1 MANNLSAND
10 FQLGVQVI
18 PKTET
23 LDAEF
28 KKISQTK
35 SINVDVKIDGQSFK
49 NVNKVVETYSNN
61 LGTTQQKIRIL
72 NQENEELYSKL
83 NKITNKFKPFNQEVK
98 ESSQNLSETAKTA
111 KQASGSITNLGDS
124 TSKTATK
131 AKSLGQSFGDIVTK
145 VGKFYLATKPIQM
158 MQQAFDEAIETVKE
172 FDDAMTDLRKVS
184 DLDGEALTDYTIK
197 LGELGEAVYRSR
209 TEMTEAAV
217 LFKQTGASDEDAAK
231 LAQLANLYMNVAD
244 NEVTAADASAYITSQ
259 MKAFKITA
267 NDAITILDKTNEV
280 SNQFAVSSSDIS
292 RALTT
297 SSASLAVYG
306 NDIND
311 TIALVTAGTEIMTGK
326 AQQVGRGLRSIGAN
340 IAALASGAGEL
351 EFQVNGAT
359 KTISLIN
366 EETGDMID
374 TFEALSRIHEYWD
387 EMTASEQA
395 ALATTLAGKTQ
406 LDVFSSVLSNFNTA
420 IEANTVAVESNGSA
434 WEENNKR
441 ADSIS
446 AKLNL
451 LKSQF
456 QELVLGKGG
465 LQEFAKNL
473 LDVGIAMLKFA
484 NSDVG
489 QVIIKTTLLTTALL
503 TAHKALTLFVNTNFG
518 TAITMLGQ
526 AMLEFAMQTATAG
539 DVLAGFNILIETL
552 NINPTMLALT
562 AFVGTVVAIT
572 AAYKKLNPTLDE
584 QVSKLEEVKSSYE
597 ETQSTLSGLETSLE
611 NVRKQIDDNN
621 TDDLTIT
628 DEEQLQL
635 LKEQEASLEAQII
648 LQKELAEQRK
658 KEVTQQAVK
667 TLTTEDT
674 DKGRPSI
681 KGTAGGYQIEK
692 YTATDSLKYYTT
704 EVARSQSIINGYL
717 DKKKE
722 LEEANQQES
731 EEYKNLANNIDAEI
745 TVRDNASAKAT
756 EYADIVQKATDGA
769 DENNEVI
776 KDGVSAYKYYTDT
789 LKATTDKNGNLKY
802 SFNDVEKGEEGVTDG
817 ADETA
822 KALEKLRE
830 EAEKL
835 METFDFN
842 GLTISGLQ
850 KAFTTLKQTQD
861 ELNSVNGLTMSTYE
875 ELMSLGTDYLNY
887 LFDEEG
893 YLRNTADAQRELYY
907 AKIDQL
913 ALDEVQNILDVA
925 KAYSDGTITL
935 DEYNKTLH
943 ETNALTWENAY
954 AQLASLNLSTDQTSE
969 LYNRIQ
975 QYQKWAE
982 SAKANTKIQKNLG
995 SAVKGT
1001 TKDLQDQKD
1010 ALNDLKDK
1018 YEKAFNYI
1026 KDKLEDEKDKAVQP
1040 IKDRIDALKKQQEAE
1055 EKYWEKKIKQL
1066 KDEND
1071 EIEDQIA
1078 LQEKQEALAQ
1088 AKAKKVMVLKDNK
1101 WQYVSDD
1108 AEVTKA
1114 TDELAEL
1121 ERQQKYEK
1129 ELADLEDKKDK
1140 AKENYDQQIA
1150 DLEEYEKQVEK
1161 YYDDQIQK
1169 IEDYLNQYED
1179 LQGQKLAK
1187 DLLGIDTEKDNW
1199 ATSLKNLEAYVN
1211 EYNKILAQLDTL
1223 DGKKRTATTVS
1234 TGGASFSGGSN
1245 TIFDQKKPKG
1255 YTVFKVYGSYDN
1267 KKQADS
1273 QTTAMKRTNPKVYT
1287 TEYNGQYVVAEDVG
1301 KYVNYGMASNA
1312 IGALQKNSR
1321 HKQYGYLPYYAKGIS
1336 EVKDNQFAITG
1347 ENPNKELVIGS
1358 KLNGSLT
1365 KLSKGSGVVNAK
1377 STKTLAGLINS
1388 LGGLALNSLGEPN
1401 LNEASSHN
1409 QSTSISIGNIS
1420 LPNVTNGQDFVDF
1433 MQNFNN
1439 DMIQKSYLLG

>member
-1 MANNLSAND
+1 MSTDNFN
-10 FQLGVQVI
+10 VQVKVT
-18 PKTET
+18 PK
-23 LDAEF
+23 AQEF
-28 KKISQTK
+28 QQDLQKIA
-35 SINVDVKIDGQSFK
+35 DKIVV
-49 NVNKVVETYSNN
+49 NVNVKMS
-61 LGTTQQKIRIL
+61 GQQGVKD
-72 NQENEELYSKL
+72 L
-83 NKITNKFKPFNQEVK
+83 NKDLK
-98 ESSQNLSETAKTA
+98 NLDKNA
-111 KQASGSITNLGDS
+111 KQATDSAKNLGNSLNQVDKNS
-124 TSKTATK
+124 
-131 AKSLGQSFGDIVTK
+131 KSLGQSFGDIVTK

-158 MQQAFDEAIETVKE
+158 MQKAFDEALQSVKD
-172 FDDAMTDLRKVS
+172 FDDVMTDLRKVS
-184 DLDGEALTDYTIK
+184 DLDGQALTDYTIK

-244 NEVTAADASAYITSQ
+244 NEMTAADASSYITSQ

-280 SNQFAVSSSDIS
+280 SNKFAVSSSDIS

-297 SSASLAVYG
+297 SSSSLAVYG
-306 NDIND
+306 NDINE
-311 TIALVTAGTEIMTGK
+311 TMALVTAGAEIMTGK
-326 AQQVGRGLRSIGAN
+326 SRQVGRGLRSIGAN
-340 IAALASGAGEL
+340 ISALASSAGEL
-351 EFQVNGAT
+351 KFQVNGAT
-359 KTISLIN
+359 ETISLID
-366 EETGDMID
+366 EETGDMVN
-374 TFEALSRIHEYWD
+374 TFQALSEIHKYWD
-387 EMTASEQA
+387 KMTASEKA

-456 QELVLGKGG
+456 QELILGEGG
-465 LQEFAKNL
+465 LQSFSKVL

-484 NSDVG
+484 NSNVG
-489 QVIIKTTLLTTALL
+489 QVIIKTALL
-503 TAHKALTLFVNTNFG
+503 TS
-518 TAITMLGQ
+518 AITLAKKGLDALIASNIKAWAINSATGFQ
-526 AMLEFAMQTATAG
+526 LIGEAIVGFATKTMTAG
-539 DVLAGFNILIETL
+539 NILAAFSETLTAL

-562 AFVGTVVAIT
+562 AFVGIVVGVT

-584 QVSKLEEVKSSYE
+584 QVSKLKEVKSSYE
-597 ETQSTLSGLETSLE
+597 ETQSTLSSLETSLE
-611 NVRKQIDDNN
+611 NVRKQIDDINN

-674 DKGRPSI
+674 DKDRVST
-681 KGTAGGYQIEK
+681 KGTAGGYQVEK

-731 EEYKNLANNIDAEI
+731 EEYKNLVNNIDAEI

-776 KDGVSAYKYYTDT
+776 KDGILAYQYYADT
-789 LKATTDKNGNLKY
+789 LKVTTDENGNLKY
-802 SFNDVEKGEEGVTDG
+802 SFNDVEEGEEEVADG

-995 SAVKGT
+995 GAVKST
-1001 TKDLQDQKD
+1001 TKEIEDQKD

-1129 ELADLEDKKDK
+1129 ELSDLEDKKDK

-1169 IEDYLNQYED
+1169 LEDYLNQYED

-1234 TGGASFSGGSN
+1234 TGGAKFSGSSN
-1245 TIFDQKKPKG
+1245 TTFDQKKPKG

-1312 IGALQKNSR
+1312 IEALQKNSR

-1401 LNEASSHN
+1401 LNETSSHN
-1409 QSTSISIGNIS
+1409 QSTNISIGNIS

-1439 DMIQKSYLLG
+1439 DMIQKSYLL

>member
-1 MANNLSAND
+1 MEESLGLLTAVTEITRSASKASRGLVQISSRLTQVLDDQSSTGQKLKDIYSGLGIALFDNEGQIRSTYDILEDLSKQWDNLSKNEQEYIALTSAGSN
-10 FQLGVQVI
+10 QVMNFSALMENFGTAI
-18 PKTET
+18 SATTTAYNSSGSAIKENEKAMDTIG
-23 LDAEF
+23 
-28 KKISQTK
+28 KKIELLRSQFEQL
-35 SINVDVKIDGQSFK
+35 I
-49 NVNKVVETYSNN
+49 
-61 LGTTQQKIRIL
+61 
-72 NQENEELYSKL
+72 
-83 NKITNKFKPFNQEVK
+83 
-98 ESSQNLSETAKTA
+98 
-111 KQASGSITNLGDS
+111 
-124 TSKTATK
+124 
-131 AKSLGQSFGDIVTK
+131 
-145 VGKFYLATKPIQM
+145 
-158 MQQAFDEAIETVKE
+158 
-172 FDDAMTDLRKVS
+172 
-184 DLDGEALTDYTIK
+184 
-197 LGELGEAVYRSR
+197 LGE
-209 TEMTEAAV
+209 
-217 LFKQTGASDEDAAK
+217 
-231 LAQLANLYMNVAD
+231 
-244 NEVTAADASAYITSQ
+244 
-259 MKAFKITA
+259 
-267 NDAITILDKTNEV
+267 
-280 SNQFAVSSSDIS
+280 
-292 RALTT
+292 
-297 SSASLAVYG
+297 
-306 NDIND
+306 
-311 TIALVTAGTEIMTGK
+311 
-326 AQQVGRGLRSIGAN
+326 
-340 IAALASGAGEL
+340 
-351 EFQVNGAT
+351 
-359 KTISLIN
+359 
-366 EETGDMID
+366 
-374 TFEALSRIHEYWD
+374 
-387 EMTASEQA
+387 
-395 ALATTLAGKTQ
+395 
-406 LDVFSSVLSNFNTA
+406 
-420 IEANTVAVESNGSA
+420 
-434 WEENNKR
+434 
-441 ADSIS
+441 
-446 AKLNL
+446 
-451 LKSQF
+451 
-456 QELVLGKGG
+456 GG
-465 LQEFAKNL
+465 LQSFAKGL
-473 LDVGIAMLKFA
+473 LDVGIAILKFA
-484 NSDVG
+484 NSDIG
-489 QVIIKTTLLTTALL
+489 QVIIKTALL
-503 TAHKALTLFVNTNFG
+503 TS
-518 TAITMLGQ
+518 AITLAKKGLDALIASNIKAWAINSATGFQ
-526 AMLEFAMQTATAG
+526 LIGEAIVGFATKTMTAG
-539 DVLAGFNILIETL
+539 NILAAFSETLTAL

-562 AFVGTVVAIT
+562 AFVGTMVGVT

-597 ETQSTLSGLETSLE
+597 ETQSTLSSLETSLE
-611 NVRKQIDDNN
+611 NVRKQIEDINDTDN
-621 TDDLTIT
+621 LTIT

-667 TLTTEDT
+667 TLTTGDT
-674 DKGRPSI
+674 DKNRAMT

-731 EEYKNLANNIDAEI
+731 EEYKNLVNNIDAEI

-756 EYADIVQKATDGA
+756 EYADIVQKAIDGA
-769 DENNEVI
+769 DENNEVV
-776 KDGVSAYKYYTDT
+776 KDGILAYQYYADT
-789 LKATTDKNGNLKY
+789 LKVTTDENGNLKY
-802 SFNDVEKGEEGVTDG
+802 SFNDVEEGEEEVADG

-822 KALEKLRE
+822 KALEKLRK

-954 AQLASLNLSTDQTSE
+954 AQLASLNLSADQTSE

-995 SAVKGT
+995 GAVKST
-1001 TKDLQDQKD
+1001 TKEIEDQKN

-1234 TGGASFSGGSN
+1234 TGGVSFSGSSGSSD
-1245 TIFDQKKPKG
+1245 TTFEQKKPKG
-1255 YTVFKVYGSYDN
+1255 YKIVTVYGSYEN
-1267 KKQADS
+1267 KGEANRV
-1273 QTTAMKRTNPKVYT
+1273 TTSIKRTNPNVYA
-1287 TEYNGQYVVAEDVG
+1287 TEHNGKYIVAEDMSS
-1301 KYVNYGMASNA
+1301 YGTPGEAFKKMSEMQRAYKS
-1312 IGALQKNSR
+1312 K
-1321 HKQYGYLPYYAKGIS
+1321 KFDMLPYYAKGIS

-1401 LNEASSHN
+1401 LNETSSHN
-1409 QSTSISIGNIS
+1409 QSTNISIGNIS

-1439 DMIQKSYLLG
+1439 DMIQKSYLL

>member
-1 MANNLSAND
+1 MSNFSTAISATTTAYNSSGSAIKENEKAMD
-10 FQLGVQVI
+10 
-18 PKTET
+18 T
-23 LDAEF
+23 LD
-28 KKISQTK
+28 KK
-35 SINVDVKIDGQSFK
+35 
-49 NVNKVVETYSNN
+49 
-61 LGTTQQKIRIL
+61 L
-72 NQENEELYSKL
+72 
-83 NKITNKFKPFNQEVK
+83 
-98 ESSQNLSETAKTA
+98 
-111 KQASGSITNLGDS
+111 
-124 TSKTATK
+124 
-131 AKSLGQSFGDIVTK
+131 
-145 VGKFYLATKPIQM
+145 
-158 MQQAFDEAIETVKE
+158 
-172 FDDAMTDLRKVS
+172 
-184 DLDGEALTDYTIK
+184 
-197 LGELGEAVYRSR
+197 
-209 TEMTEAAV
+209 
-217 LFKQTGASDEDAAK
+217 
-231 LAQLANLYMNVAD
+231 QL
-244 NEVTAADASAYITSQ
+244 
-259 MKAFKITA
+259 
-267 NDAITILDKTNEV
+267 
-280 SNQFAVSSSDIS
+280 
-292 RALTT
+292 
-297 SSASLAVYG
+297 
-306 NDIND
+306 
-311 TIALVTAGTEIMTGK
+311 
-326 AQQVGRGLRSIGAN
+326 LRS
-340 IAALASGAGEL
+340 
-351 EFQVNGAT
+351 Q
-359 KTISLIN
+359 
-366 EETGDMID
+366 
-374 TFEALSRIHEYWD
+374 FE
-387 EMTASEQA
+387 Q
-395 ALATTLAGKTQ
+395 
-406 LDVFSSVLSNFNTA
+406 
-420 IEANTVAVESNGSA
+420 
-434 WEENNKR
+434 
-441 ADSIS
+441 
-446 AKLNL
+446 
-451 LKSQF
+451 
-456 QELVLGKGG
+456 LVLGEGG
-465 LQEFAKNL
+465 LQQFGKML
-473 LDVGIAMLKFA
+473 LDVGVAILKFA
-484 NSDVG
+484 NSDIG
-489 QVIIKTTLLTTALL
+489 QVIIKIASLTAGIALLNKTWAFLQKISSTNILASAITSLIAGETTLGQVTSVLTTKFLAN
-503 TAHKALTLFVNTNFG
+503 AAAWALTPFG
-518 TAITMLGQ
+518 LATIAVSAI
-526 AMLEFAMQTATAG
+526 
-539 DVLAGFNILIETL
+539 
-552 NINPTMLALT
+552 
-562 AFVGTVVAIT
+562 VAIT
-572 AAYKKLNPTLDE
+572 TAYKKLNPTLDE
-584 QVSKLEEVKSSYE
+584 QVSKLEEVKSSYDE
-597 ETQSTLSGLETSLE
+597 VQSTLSNLETSLE
-611 NVRKQIDDNN
+611 NVRKQIDDINGIDN
-621 TDDLTIT
+621 LSIA

-648 LQKELAEQRK
+648 LQKQLAETRK
-658 KEVTQQAVK
+658 KELTEQAVK
-667 TLTTEDT
+667 TLSTEDT
-674 DKGRPSI
+674 DKDRAGT
-681 KGTAGGYQIEK
+681 KGTVGGYQVEK
-692 YTATDSLKYYTT
+692 YTATESLKYYTT
-704 EVARSQSIINGYL
+704 EVARSQAIINGYL
-717 DKKKE
+717 DKKQE
-722 LEEANQQES
+722 LENANKQES
-731 EEYKNLANNIDAEI
+731 EEYQNLVDAIDSEMSA
-745 TVRDNASAKAT
+745 RDTASAKAT

-769 DENNEVI
+769 DENNAVI
-776 KDGVSAYKYYTDT
+776 KDGILAYQYYADT
-789 LKATTDKNGNLKY
+789 LKVTTDENGNLIY
-802 SFNDVEKGEEGVTDG
+802 SFDEIEDGEEEVADG
-817 ADETA
+817 ADADAE
-822 KALEKLRE
+822 ALKKLRE

-835 METFDFN
+835 MEVFEFN

-850 KAFTTLKQTQD
+850 NAFTTLKQAQD

-995 SAVKGT
+995 SAVKST
-1001 TKDLQDQKD
+1001 TKDLEDQKD

-1040 IKDRIDALKKQQEAE
+1040 IKDRIDALKEQQEAE
-1055 EKYWEKKIKQL
+1055 EKYWEKKINQL

-1071 EIEDQIA
+1071 KIEDQIA

-1121 ERQQKYEK
+1121 ERKQQYEK

-1234 TGGASFSGGSN
+1234 TGGASFSSGSGSSD
-1245 TIFDQKKPKG
+1245 TTFDQKKPKG

-1312 IGALQKNSR
+1312 ISALQKNSK

-1347 ENPNKELVIGS
+1347 ENPNQELVIGG

-1388 LGGLALNSLGEPN
+1388 LGSLAIRSLGEPS
-1401 LNEASSHN
+1401 LNETSSHS

>member
-1 MANNLSAND
+1 MEESLGLLTAVTEITRSASKASRGLVQISSRLTQVLDDQSSTGQKLKDIYSGLGIALFDNEGQIRSTYDILEDLSKQWDNLSKNEQEYIALTSAGSN
-10 FQLGVQVI
+10 QVMNFSALMENFGTAI
-18 PKTET
+18 SATTTAYNSSGSAIKENEKAMDTIG
-23 LDAEF
+23 
-28 KKISQTK
+28 KKI
-35 SINVDVKIDGQSFK
+35 
-49 NVNKVVETYSNN
+49 
-61 LGTTQQKIRIL
+61 
-72 NQENEELYSKL
+72 EL
-83 NKITNKFKPFNQEVK
+83 
-98 ESSQNLSETAKTA
+98 
-111 KQASGSITNLGDS
+111 
-124 TSKTATK
+124 
-131 AKSLGQSFGDIVTK
+131 
-145 VGKFYLATKPIQM
+145 
-158 MQQAFDEAIETVKE
+158 
-172 FDDAMTDLRKVS
+172 
-184 DLDGEALTDYTIK
+184 
-197 LGELGEAVYRSR
+197 
-209 TEMTEAAV
+209 
-217 LFKQTGASDEDAAK
+217 
-231 LAQLANLYMNVAD
+231 
-244 NEVTAADASAYITSQ
+244 
-259 MKAFKITA
+259 
-267 NDAITILDKTNEV
+267 
-280 SNQFAVSSSDIS
+280 
-292 RALTT
+292 
-297 SSASLAVYG
+297 
-306 NDIND
+306 
-311 TIALVTAGTEIMTGK
+311 
-326 AQQVGRGLRSIGAN
+326 LRS
-340 IAALASGAGEL
+340 
-351 EFQVNGAT
+351 Q
-359 KTISLIN
+359 
-366 EETGDMID
+366 
-374 TFEALSRIHEYWD
+374 FE
-387 EMTASEQA
+387 Q
-395 ALATTLAGKTQ
+395 
-406 LDVFSSVLSNFNTA
+406 
-420 IEANTVAVESNGSA
+420 
-434 WEENNKR
+434 
-441 ADSIS
+441 
-446 AKLNL
+446 
-451 LKSQF
+451 
-456 QELVLGKGG
+456 LVLGEGG
-465 LQEFAKNL
+465 LQSFAKGL

-484 NSDVG
+484 NSDIG
-489 QVIIKTTLLTTALL
+489 QVIIKTALL
-503 TAHKALTLFVNTNFG
+503 TS
-518 TAITMLGQ
+518 AITLAKKGLDALIARNIKAWAINSATGFQ
-526 AMLEFAMQTATAG
+526 LIGEAIVGFATKTMTAG
-539 DVLAGFNILIETL
+539 NILAAFSETL
-552 NINPTMLALT
+552 TALNISPTMLALT
-562 AFVGTVVAIT
+562 AFVGTMVGVT

-597 ETQSTLSGLETSLE
+597 ETQSTLSSLETSLE
-611 NVRKQIDDNN
+611 NVRKQIEDINDTDN
-621 TDDLTIT
+621 LTIT

-674 DKGRPSI
+674 DKNRAST

-731 EEYKNLANNIDAEI
+731 EEYKNLVNNIDAEI

-776 KDGVSAYKYYTDT
+776 KDGILAYQYYADT
-789 LKATTDKNGNLKY
+789 LKVTTDENGNLKY
-802 SFNDVEKGEEGVTDG
+802 SFNDVEEGEEEVADG

-995 SAVKGT
+995 GAVKST
-1001 TKDLQDQKD
+1001 TKEIEDQKD

-1199 ATSLKNLEAYVN
+1199 ATSLKNLETYVN

-1234 TGGASFSGGSN
+1234 TGGAKFSGGSGISD
-1245 TIFDQKKPKG
+1245 TTFEQKKPKG
-1255 YTVFKVYGSYDN
+1255 YKIVTVYGSYEN
-1267 KKQADS
+1267 KGEANRV
-1273 QTTAMKRTNPKVYT
+1273 TTSIKRTNPNVYA
-1287 TEYNGQYVVAEDVG
+1287 TEHNGKYIVAEDMSS
-1301 KYVNYGMASNA
+1301 YGTPGEAFKKMSEMQRAYKS
-1312 IGALQKNSR
+1312 K
-1321 HKQYGYLPYYAKGIS
+1321 KFDMLPYYAKGIS

-1401 LNEASSHN
+1401 LNETSSHN
-1409 QSTSISIGNIS
+1409 QSTNISIGNIS

-1439 DMIQKSYLLG
+1439 DMIQKSYLL

>member
-1 MANNLSAND
+1 MSADN
-10 FQLGVQVI
+10 FNVQVKVT
-18 PKTET
+18 PK
-23 LDAEF
+23 AQEF
-28 KKISQTK
+28 QQDLQKVADKI
-35 SINVDVKIDGQSFK
+35 VV
-49 NVNKVVETYSNN
+49 NVNVKMS
-61 LGTTQQKIRIL
+61 GQQGVKG
-72 NQENEELYSKL
+72 L
-83 NKITNKFKPFNQEVK
+83 NKDLK
-98 ESSQNLSETAKTA
+98 NLDKNA
-111 KQASGSITNLGDS
+111 KQATDSAKNLGNS
-124 TSKTATK
+124 LNQVGKNS
-131 AKSLGQSFGDIVTK
+131 KSLGQSFGDIVTK

-158 MQQAFDEAIETVKE
+158 MQKAFDEALQSVKD

-184 DLDGEALTDYTIK
+184 DLDGQALTDYTIK

-244 NEVTAADASAYITSQ
+244 NEMTAADASAYITSQ

-280 SNQFAVSSSDIS
+280 SNKFAVSSSDIS

-297 SSASLAVYG
+297 SSSSLAVYG
-306 NDIND
+306 NDINE
-311 TIALVTAGTEIMTGK
+311 TMALVTAGAEIMTGK
-326 AQQVGRGLRSIGAN
+326 SRQVGRGLRSIGAN
-340 IAALASGAGEL
+340 ISALASSAGEL
-351 EFQVNGAT
+351 KFQVNGAT
-359 KTISLIN
+359 ETISLID
-366 EETGDMID
+366 EETGDMVN
-374 TFEALSRIHEYWD
+374 TFQALSEIHKYWD
-387 EMTASEQA
+387 KMTASEKA

-473 LDVGIAMLKFA
+473 LDSGIAMLKFA
-484 NSDVG
+484 NSDIG
-489 QVIIKTTLLTTALL
+489 QVVIKTALLTTTLLTAQ
-503 TAHKALTLFVNTNFG
+503 KALKLFVNTNFG
-518 TAITMLGQ
+518 TSITLLGEAMLG
-526 AMLEFAMQTATAG
+526 FAMKTATAG

-562 AFVGTVVAIT
+562 AFIGIVVGVT

-597 ETQSTLSGLETSLE
+597 ETQSTLSSLETSLE
-611 NVRKQIDDNN
+611 NVRKQIEDINDTDN
-621 TDDLTIT
+621 LTIT

-674 DKGRPSI
+674 DKNRATT
-681 KGTAGGYQIEK
+681 KGTAGGYQIVK
-692 YTATDSLKYYTT
+692 YTATDSLKYYTN

-717 DKKKE
+717 DRKKE

-731 EEYKNLANNIDAEI
+731 EEYKNLVNNIDAEI

-756 EYADIVQKATDGA
+756 EYADIVQKAIDGA

-776 KDGVSAYKYYTDT
+776 KDGILAYQYYADT
-789 LKATTDKNGNLKY
+789 LKVTTDENGNLKY
-802 SFNDVEKGEEGVTDG
+802 SFNDVEEGEEEVADG

-822 KALEKLRE
+822 KVLEKLRE

-850 KAFTTLKQTQD
+850 KAFATLKQTQD

-995 SAVKGT
+995 GAVKST
-1001 TKDLQDQKD
+1001 TKEIEDQKD

-1234 TGGASFSGGSN
+1234 TGGAKFSGSSN
-1245 TIFDQKKPKG
+1245 TTFDQKKPKG

-1301 KYVNYGMASNA
+1301 KYINYGMASNA
-1312 IGALQKNSR
+1312 IEALQKNSR

-1401 LNEASSHN
+1401 LNETSSHN
-1409 QSTSISIGNIS
+1409 QSTNISIGNIS

-1439 DMIQKSYLLG
+1439 DMIQKSYLL

>member
-1 MANNLSAND
+1 ML
-10 FQLGVQVI
+10 
-18 PKTET
+18 E
-23 LDAEF
+23 
-28 KKISQTK
+28 
-35 SINVDVKIDGQSFK
+35 
-49 NVNKVVETYSNN
+49 
-61 LGTTQQKIRIL
+61 
-72 NQENEELYSKL
+72 
-83 NKITNKFKPFNQEVK
+83 
-98 ESSQNLSETAKTA
+98 
-111 KQASGSITNLGDS
+111 
-124 TSKTATK
+124 
-131 AKSLGQSFGDIVTK
+131 
-145 VGKFYLATKPIQM
+145 
-158 MQQAFDEAIETVKE
+158 IE
-172 FDDAMTDLRKVS
+172 
-184 DLDGEALTDYTIK
+184 
-197 LGELGEAVYRSR
+197 
-209 TEMTEAAV
+209 
-217 LFKQTGASDEDAAK
+217 
-231 LAQLANLYMNVAD
+231 
-244 NEVTAADASAYITSQ
+244 
-259 MKAFKITA
+259 
-267 NDAITILDKTNEV
+267 
-280 SNQFAVSSSDIS
+280 
-292 RALTT
+292 
-297 SSASLAVYG
+297 
-306 NDIND
+306 DIND
-311 TIALVTAGTEIMTGK
+311 T
-326 AQQVGRGLRSIGAN
+326 
-340 IAALASGAGEL
+340 
-351 EFQVNGAT
+351 
-359 KTISLIN
+359 
-366 EETGDMID
+366 
-374 TFEALSRIHEYWD
+374 
-387 EMTASEQA
+387 
-395 ALATTLAGKTQ
+395 
-406 LDVFSSVLSNFNTA
+406 
-420 IEANTVAVESNGSA
+420 
-434 WEENNKR
+434 
-441 ADSIS
+441 
-446 AKLNL
+446 
-451 LKSQF
+451 
-456 QELVLGKGG
+456 
-465 LQEFAKNL
+465 
-473 LDVGIAMLKFA
+473 
-484 NSDVG
+484 
-489 QVIIKTTLLTTALL
+489 
-503 TAHKALTLFVNTNFG
+503 
-518 TAITMLGQ
+518 
-526 AMLEFAMQTATAG
+526 
-539 DVLAGFNILIETL
+539 
-552 NINPTMLALT
+552 
-562 AFVGTVVAIT
+562 
-572 AAYKKLNPTLDE
+572 
-584 QVSKLEEVKSSYE
+584 
-597 ETQSTLSGLETSLE
+597 
-611 NVRKQIDDNN
+611 DN
-621 TDDLTIT
+621 LTIT

-667 TLTTEDT
+667 TLTTGDT
-674 DKGRPSI
+674 DKNRAMT
-681 KGTAGGYQIEK
+681 KGTAGGYQIVK
-692 YTATDSLKYYTT
+692 YTATDSLKYYTN
-704 EVARSQSIINGYL
+704 EVVRSQSIINGYL

-731 EEYKNLANNIDAEI
+731 EEYKNLVNNIDAEI

-756 EYADIVQKATDGA
+756 EYADIVQKAINGA

-776 KDGVSAYKYYTDT
+776 KDGILAYQYYADT
-789 LKATTDKNGNLKY
+789 LKVTTDENGNLKY
-802 SFNDVEKGEEGVTDG
+802 SFNDVEEGEEEVADG

-822 KALEKLRE
+822 KVLEKLRE

-954 AQLASLNLSTDQTSE
+954 AQLASLNLSADQTSE

-995 SAVKGT
+995 GAVKST
-1001 TKDLQDQKD
+1001 TKEIEDQKD

-1161 YYDDQIQK
+1161 YYDDQIHK
-1169 IEDYLNQYED
+1169 IEDYLSQYED

-1234 TGGASFSGGSN
+1234 TGGVSFSGSSGSSD
-1245 TIFDQKKPKG
+1245 TTFEQKKPKG
-1255 YTVFKVYGSYDN
+1255 YKIVTVYGSYEN
-1267 KKQADS
+1267 KGEANRV
-1273 QTTAMKRTNPKVYT
+1273 TTSIKRTNPNVYA
-1287 TEYNGQYVVAEDVG
+1287 TEHNGKYIVAEDMSS
-1301 KYVNYGMASNA
+1301 YGTPGEAFKKMSEMQRAYKS
-1312 IGALQKNSR
+1312 K
-1321 HKQYGYLPYYAKGIS
+1321 KFDMLPYYAKGIS

-1401 LNEASSHN
+1401 LNETSSHN
-1409 QSTSISIGNIS
+1409 QSTNISIGNIS

-1439 DMIQKSYLLG
+1439 DMIQKSYLL

>member
-1 MANNLSAND
+1 M
-10 FQLGVQVI
+10 VQNATI
-18 PKTET
+18 
-23 LDAEF
+23 F
-28 KKISQTK
+28 
-35 SINVDVKIDGQSFK
+35 
-49 NVNKVVETYSNN
+49 
-61 LGTTQQKIRIL
+61 
-72 NQENEELYSKL
+72 
-83 NKITNKFKPFNQEVK
+83 
-98 ESSQNLSETAKTA
+98 
-111 KQASGSITNLGDS
+111 KQAGYSD
-124 TSKTATK
+124 
-131 AKSLGQSFGDIVTK
+131 
-145 VGKFYLATKPIQM
+145 
-158 MQQAFDEAIETVKE
+158 
-172 FDDAMTDLRKVS
+172 DDAATLARVA
-184 DLDGEALTDYTIK
+184 ALY
-197 LGELGEAVYRSR
+197 
-209 TEMTEAAV
+209 
-217 LFKQTGASDEDAAK
+217 Q
-231 LAQLANLYMNVAD
+231 NVAD
-244 NEVTAADASAYITSQ
+244 S
-259 MKAFKITA
+259 
-267 NDAITILDKTNEV
+267 EV
-280 SNQFAVSSSDIS
+280 SAQEAGQFIVSQLKAYGLAASDAASIVDKLNAVSNNYSVSNSDLAIGLTKS
-292 RALTT
+292 AAALQT
-297 SSASLAVYG
+297 LG
-306 NDIND
+306 NTQDEVMG
-311 TIALVTAGTEIMTGK
+311 LLTAGTEQLTGQASK
-326 AQQVGRGLRSIGAN
+326 VGKGLQTIGIN
-340 IAALASGAGEL
+340 IAKVATEAGEL
-351 EFQVNGAT
+351 SYEVGNTT
-359 KTISLIN
+359 KTISLLD
-366 EETGDMID
+366 EATGDMRS
-374 TFEALSRIHEYWD
+374 TFDVLSDIAKDWNN
-387 EMTASEQA
+387 MTDAQQTAISNA
-395 ALATTLAGKTQ
+395 LAGKTRF
-406 LDVFSSVLSNFNTA
+406 DVFAAVMTRFDDA
-420 IEANTVAVESNGSA
+420 ISA
-434 WEENNKR
+434 TTTSMNSFGNAEEENDR
-441 ADSIS
+441 YMESMS
-446 AKLNL
+446 AKISL
-451 LKSQF
+451 LKQQF
-456 QELVLGKGG
+456 QELILGDGG
-465 LQEFAKNL
+465 LQSFAKGL
-473 LDVGIAMLKFA
+473 LDVGIAILKFA
-484 NSDVG
+484 NSDIG
-489 QVIIKTTLLTTALL
+489 QVIIKTALLTTALL
-503 TAHKALTLFVNTNFG
+503 TAQKALKLFVNTNFG
-518 TAITMLGQ
+518 TSIALLGEAMLG
-526 AMLEFAMQTATAG
+526 FAMKTATAG
-539 DVLAGFNILIETL
+539 DVLAGFKILLETL
-552 NINPTMLALT
+552 NINPIILALT
-562 AFVGTVVAIT
+562 AVVGIVVGVT
-572 AAYKKLNPTLDE
+572 TAYKKLNPTLDE
-584 QVSKLEEVKSSYE
+584 QVSKLEEVKSSYAE
-597 ETQSTLSGLETSLE
+597 IQSTLSSLETSLE
-611 NVRKQIDDNN
+611 NVRKQIEDINDTDN
-621 TDDLTIT
+621 LTIA

-658 KEVTQQAVK
+658 KEATQQAVK
-667 TLTTEDT
+667 TLTTKTSIVRT
-674 DKGRPSI
+674 DVD
-681 KGTAGGYQIEK
+681 YQVES
-692 YTATDSLKYYTT
+692 YTATDALKFYTT

-717 DKKKE
+717 DRKKE
-722 LEEANQQES
+722 LEEANQQEN
-731 EEYKNLANNIDAEI
+731 EEYKNLVNKIRDEI
-745 TVRDNASAKAT
+745 TFRDNASATAT

-776 KDGVSAYKYYTDT
+776 KDGILAYQYYADT
-789 LKATTDKNGNLKY
+789 LKVTTDENGNLKY
-802 SFNDVEKGEEGVTDG
+802 SFNDVEEGEEEVADG

-913 ALDEVQNILDVA
+913 ALDEVQNVLDVA

-995 SAVKGT
+995 GAVKST
-1001 TKDLQDQKD
+1001 TKEIEDQKD

-1026 KDKLEDEKDKAVQP
+1026 KDKLKDEKDKAVQP
-1040 IKDRIDALKKQQEAE
+1040 IKDRIEALKKQQEAE

-1140 AKENYDQQIA
+1140 AKENYDKQIA

-1169 IEDYLNQYED
+1169 LEDYLSQYED

-1234 TGGASFSGGSN
+1234 TGGAKFSGSSD
-1245 TIFDQKKPKG
+1245 TTFDQKKPKG
-1255 YTVFKVYGSYDN
+1255 YKIVTVYGSYEN
-1267 KKQADS
+1267 KGEANRV
-1273 QTTAMKRTNPKVYT
+1273 TTSIKRTNPNVYA
-1287 TEYNGQYVVAEDVG
+1287 TEHNGKYIVAEDMSSYGTVG
-1301 KYVNYGMASNA
+1301 EAFKKMSEMQRAYKSKKFDM
-1312 IGALQKNSR
+1312 
-1321 HKQYGYLPYYAKGIS
+1321 LPYYAKGIS

-1401 LNEASSHN
+1401 LNETSSHN
-1409 QSTSISIGNIS
+1409 QSTNISIGNIS

-1439 DMIQKSYLLG
+1439 DMIQKSYLL

>member
-1 MANNLSAND
+1 MALQDFTLNLKANADGLDKSIRNVTDRTYTVKLKADGSSMRTLTQDVTSAD
-10 FQLGVQVI
+10 GKLQGVV
-18 PKTET
+18 KTMHKV
-23 LDAEF
+23 DAQGN
-28 KKISQTK
+28 ILNTTITK
-35 SINVDVKIDGQSFK
+35 SAK
-49 NVNKVVETYSNN
+49 NVKTW
-61 LGTTQQKIRIL
+61 G
-72 NQENEELYSKL
+72 QEFS
-83 NKITNKFKPFNQEVK
+83 
-98 ESSQNLSETAKTA
+98 
-111 KQASGSITNLGDS
+111 D
-124 TSKTATK
+124 
-131 AKSLGQSFGDIVTK
+131 SFGK
-145 VGKFYLATKPIQM
+145 VLRFGTITALIG
-158 MQQAFDEAIETVKE
+158 AFTSAMADAVKVVKE
-172 FDDAMTDLRKVS
+172 FDDTLVEFRKVS
-184 DLDGEALTDYTIK
+184 DLSGDSLTAYTQKLAK
-197 LGELGEAVYRSR
+197 LGETTGN
-209 TEMTEAAV
+209 TMTSMVEAATE
-217 LFKQTGASDEDAAK
+217 FKKSGYSDEDAAT
-231 LAQLANLYMNVAD
+231 LANVASIYR
-244 NEVTAADASAYITSQ
+244 NIADEEISAGDSASFLIAQ
-259 MKAFKITA
+259 MKAFNISA
-267 NDAITILDKTNEV
+267 SDSLHIIDSVNEV
-280 SNQFAVSSSDIS
+280 SNSYAVSSAD
-292 RALTT
+292 
-297 SSASLAVYG
+297 LA
-306 NDIND
+306 NN
-311 TIALVTAGTEIMTGK
+311 LGK
-326 AQQVGRGLRSIGAN
+326 I
-340 IAALASGAGEL
+340 
-351 EFQVNGAT
+351 
-359 KTISLIN
+359 
-366 EETGDMID
+366 
-374 TFEALSRIHEYWD
+374 
-387 EMTASEQA
+387 
-395 ALATTLAGKTQ
+395 
-406 LDVFSSVLSNFNTA
+406 SSVLAVSGTTMEESLGLLTAVTEITRSASKASRGLVQISSRLTQVLDDQSSTGQKLKDIYSGLGIALFDNEGQIRSTYDILEDLSKQWDNLSKNEQEYIALTSAGSNQVMNFSALMENFGTA
-420 IEANTVAVESNGSA
+420 ISATTTAYNSSGSA
-434 WEENNKR
+434 IKENEK
-441 ADSIS
+441 AMDTIGKK
-446 AKLNL
+446 AEL
-451 LKSQF
+451 LRSQF
-456 QELVLGKGG
+456 EQLILGEGG
-465 LQEFAKNL
+465 LQSFAKVL
-473 LDVGIAMLKFA
+473 LDVGIAILKFA
-484 NSDVG
+484 NSDIG
-489 QVIIKTTLLTTALL
+489 QVIIKTTLLTSVITLAKKGLDALIASNIKTWAINSVTGFQLIGEAIVGFATKTMTAGNILAAFSETL
-503 TAHKALTLFVNTNFG
+503 TA
-518 TAITMLGQ
+518 
-526 AMLEFAMQTATAG
+526 
-539 DVLAGFNILIETL
+539 L

-597 ETQSTLSGLETSLE
+597 ETQSTLSSLETSLE
-611 NVRKQIDDNN
+611 NVRKQIEDINN

-674 DKGRPSI
+674 DKDRVST

-731 EEYKNLANNIDAEI
+731 EEYKNLVNNIDAEI

-776 KDGVSAYKYYTDT
+776 KDGILAYQYYADT
-789 LKATTDKNGNLKY
+789 LKVTTDENGNLKY
-802 SFNDVEKGEEGVTDG
+802 SFNDVEEGEEEVADGV
-817 ADETA
+817 DETA

-995 SAVKGT
+995 GAVKST
-1001 TKDLQDQKD
+1001 TKEIEDQKD

-1088 AKAKKVMVLKDNK
+1088 AKAQKVMVLKDNK

-1108 AEVTKA
+1108 AEVTKS

-1199 ATSLKNLEAYVN
+1199 ATSLKNLETYVN

-1234 TGGASFSGGSN
+1234 TSGVSFSGGSGSSD
-1245 TIFDQKKPKG
+1245 TTFDQNKPKG

-1388 LGGLALNSLGEPN
+1388 LGSLTLNSLGEPN
-1401 LNEASSHN
+1401 LNETSSLN

-1439 DMIQKSYLLG
+1439 DITQQSFRRV

>member
-1 MANNLSAND
+1 MALQDFTLNLKAN
-10 FQLGVQVI
+10 
-18 PKTET
+18 T
-23 LDAEF
+23 LALD
-28 KKISQTK
+28 K
-35 SINVDVKIDGQSFK
+35 SIKSVTDRSYTVKIKADGSSMRTLTQDVSSADGKLKGVVKTMEQVDAQGKVINTTITQS
-49 NVNKVVETYSNN
+49 
-61 LGTTQQKIRIL
+61 
-72 NQENEELYSKL
+72 
-83 NKITNKFKPFNQEVK
+83 
-98 ESSQNLSETAKTA
+98 AKTV
-111 KQASGSITNLGDS
+111 
-124 TSKTATK
+124 
-131 AKSLGQSFGDIVTK
+131 KSWGEDFSDAFTK
-145 VGKFYLATKPIQM
+145 VLRFGSVTAIIGAMT
-158 MQQAFDEAIETVKE
+158 QAMREAIQAVKE
-172 FDDAMTDLRKVS
+172 FDDAYTELAKVSELSGDALKEYVNGLDEIGERVARTRTDLVDAVTTATKAGFSS
-184 DLDGEALTDYTIK
+184 DD
-197 LGELGEAVYRSR
+197 
-209 TEMTEAAV
+209 
-217 LFKQTGASDEDAAK
+217 AK
-231 LAQLANLYMNVAD
+231 LIAEYSALLQNTFD
-244 NEVTAADASAYITSQ
+244 EQISGADATSILVSQ
-259 MKAFKITA
+259 LKAFNMTA
-267 NDAITILDKTNEV
+267 TDTEQILDKINKV
-280 SNQFAVSSSDIS
+280 SATQAVSSGDLTS
-292 RALTT
+292 ALKVS
-297 SSASLAVYG
+297 SSALATY
-306 NDIND
+306 NNTIDE
-311 TIALVTAGTEIMTGK
+311 TIALITAGTTIMQGRS
-326 AQQVGRGLRSIGAN
+326 QQVGRGLQT
-340 IAALASGAGEL
+340 IASRLVKNEEELAKYGVAIKDSNDNLLSTYEILEDLKPAWDSMSDSERVALGNTIAGVNQYKVLASVMSA
-351 EFQVNGAT
+351 F
-359 KTISLIN
+359 
-366 EETGDMID
+366 
-374 TFEALSRIHEYWD
+374 
-387 EMTASEQA
+387 
-395 ALATTLAGKTQ
+395 
-406 LDVFSSVLSNFNTA
+406 DVA
-420 IEANTVAVESNGSA
+420 IETNASSLQAHGETMKQNAVYM
-434 WEENNKR
+434 
-441 ADSIS
+441 DSME
-446 AKLNL
+446 AKITTMKAELQ
-451 LKSQF
+451 K
-456 QELVLGKGG
+456 LVLGDGG
-465 LQEFAKNL
+465 LQSFGKTL
-473 LDVGIAMLKFA
+473 LDIGINILKFA
-484 NSDVG
+484 NSDIG
-489 QVIIKTTLLTTALL
+489 QLIIKLGLAATAITVLGKAIKGLTIVNMIKDTMALQVALASMSGVAITSTQAFAASLTVLTTAWATSPFGIATLVITGIVL
-503 TAHKALTLFVNTNFG
+503 IAKAIDALTVSF
-518 TAITMLGQ
+518 
-526 AMLEFAMQTATAG
+526 
-539 DVLAGFNILIETL
+539 
-552 NINPTMLALT
+552 
-562 AFVGTVVAIT
+562 
-572 AAYKKLNPTLDE
+572 DE
-584 QVSKLEEVKSSYE
+584 QVEKLEEAKSAYE
-597 ETQSTLSGLETSLE
+597 STQTELE
-611 NVRKQIDDNN
+611 NIKKQLEEVRDRIDEINGK
-621 TDDLTIT
+621 DDLSIT
-628 DEEQLQL
+628 DETQLRL

-667 TLTTEDT
+667 TLTTEDI
-674 DKGRPSI
+674 DKDRAI
-681 KGTAGGYQIEK
+681 TIGTAGGYQVEK

-731 EEYKNLANNIDAEI
+731 EEYKNLVNNIDAEI
-745 TVRDNASAKAT
+745 TVRNNASAKAT

-776 KDGVSAYKYYTDT
+776 KDGILAYQYYADT
-789 LKATTDKNGNLKY
+789 LKVTTDENGNLKY
-802 SFNDVEKGEEGVTDG
+802 SFNDVEEGEEEVADG

-913 ALDEVQNILDVA
+913 ALDEVQNILNVA

-995 SAVKGT
+995 GAVKST
-1001 TKDLQDQKD
+1001 TKEIEDQKD

-1040 IKDRIDALKKQQEAE
+1040 IKDRIEALKKQQEAE

-1234 TGGASFSGGSN
+1234 TGGARFSGSSN
-1245 TIFDQKKPKG
+1245 TTFNQKKPKG

-1336 EVKDNQFAITG
+1336 ELKDNQLAITG

-1388 LGGLALNSLGEPN
+1388 LGSLALNSLGKPN
-1401 LNEASSHN
+1401 LNETSSHN

-1420 LPNVTNGQDFVDF
+1420 LPNVTNGQAFVDF

-1439 DMIQKSYLLG
+1439 DMIQKSYLL